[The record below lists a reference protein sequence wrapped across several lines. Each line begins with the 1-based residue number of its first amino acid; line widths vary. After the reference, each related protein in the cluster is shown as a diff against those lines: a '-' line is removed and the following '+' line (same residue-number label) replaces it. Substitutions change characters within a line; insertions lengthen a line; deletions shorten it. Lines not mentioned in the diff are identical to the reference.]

1 MWANAASRSTPY
13 QTRWRSVYVH
23 FSRPTVSSSKG
34 SLPAPLDILGCR
46 LDPIGTD
53 AATDAIIRY
62 AREGRGAQIVTLG
75 TEMVVYAQRDS
86 RYRMVVN
93 ECALSL
99 CDTVGLLAVAR
110 SRGAQL
116 HQRVTGV
123 ELVEHLCDRA
133 AREDISIFLFGG
145 APGVADEA
153 ARVLQQRYPNLR
165 IAGTRN
171 GFFAHEESPL
181 IAKQIRE
188 SGAQLLFVG
197 MGFPKQEFWLAEYLA
212 QTGCGAGIGVGGSF
226 DVISGKV
233 ERAPA
238 AWRRMHLEWLYRLLK
253 EPKRWRRQ
261 LALPHFV
268 LLIAAQSVRSRL
280 AKGKT

>member
-1 MWANAASRSTPY
+1 MT
-13 QTRWRSVYVH
+13 
-23 FSRPTVSSSKG
+23 
-34 SLPAPLDILGCR
+34 SLEILGCR
-46 LDPIGTD
+46 LDPIDTN
-53 AATDAIIRY
+53 AATDAILRY
-62 AREGRGAQIVTLG
+62 AREGSGAQIVTLG

-86 RYRMVVN
+86 RYRAVVN
-93 ECALSL
+93 ACALSL
-99 CDTVGLLAVAR
+99 CDTAGLLAVAR

-116 HQRVTGV
+116 NERVTGV
-123 ELVEHLCDRA
+123 ELVEHLSERA
-133 AREDISIFLFGG
+133 ARDGVSVFLFGG

-153 ARVLQQRYPNLR
+153 ARVLRLRYPNLR
-165 IAGTRN
+165 VAGTRN
-171 GFFAHEESPL
+171 GFFAPQDSL
-181 IAKQIRE
+181 AIAQQIRE
-188 SGAQLLFVG
+188 SGAQLVFVG
-197 MGFPKQEFWLAEYLA
+197 LGFPKQEFWLAEYLA

-261 LALPHFV
+261 LALPQFV
-268 LLIAAQSVRSRL
+268 LMIAAQSVRSRL